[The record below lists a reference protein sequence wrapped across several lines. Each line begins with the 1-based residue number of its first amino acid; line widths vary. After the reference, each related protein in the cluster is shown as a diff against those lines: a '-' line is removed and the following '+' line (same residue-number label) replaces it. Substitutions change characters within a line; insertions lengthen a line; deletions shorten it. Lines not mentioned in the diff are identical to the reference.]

1 MPDNGMEQYDS
12 WNRYRTCRN
21 HSAVMPDSS
30 DQRTAAVKNCVET
43 DIEMQEIRKQLE
55 KAEDKKTET
64 QELFEKLKK
73 FDVPIS

>member
-1 MPDNGMEQYDS
+1 MKY
-12 WNRYRTCRN
+12 
-21 HSAVMPDSS
+21 
-30 DQRTAAVKNCVET
+30 CVET

-73 FDVPIS
+73 FHVPIS